1 MFCLKFHSFFILY
14 KNAGPPLFNMS
25 CLEQEYLLKIE
36 VVNVEYFMYN
46 ERYRN
51 VPGGTDKGFGRKKGM
66 RVCSDVLQR

>member
-1 MFCLKFHSFFILY
+1 M
-14 KNAGPPLFNMS
+14 FNMS

-51 VPGGTDKGFGRKKGM
+51 VPGGTDKGFGLKKGM
-66 RVCSDVLQR
+66 WVCSDVWQR